1 MMHRVQHLAAPYANH
16 SQFWDAITQEDLEFS
31 VGQRPN
37 NWEVK
42 DPLMYDDSDVR
53 RNTFY
58 DNSDFA
64 ASTYHQ
70 PQQNRRRSSYG
81 GGY

>member
-1 MMHRVQHLAAPYANH
+1 VKELLPY
-16 SQFWDAITQEDLEFS
+16 
-31 VGQRPN
+31 G
-37 NWEVK
+37 
-42 DPLMYDDSDVR
+42 DDSEIR

-58 DNSDFA
+58 DNSDYT

-70 PQQNRRRSSYG
+70 SGNNGRSSMYG

>member
-1 MMHRVQHLAAPYANH
+1 MLQLLEDSQRHLLTCA
-16 SQFWDAITQEDLEFS
+16 QFWDAITQEDLEFS

-42 DPLMYDDSDVR
+42 ELLPYGDDSDVR

-58 DNSDFA
+58 DNPDFT
-64 ASTYHQ
+64 ASTYH
-70 PQQNRRRSSYG
+70 PNGRSSTYG